1 MVKAVVISGTL
12 GAGKTKLASNIGDL
26 LTQRKMRCAFVDLDA
41 LCQMDPAPVDDRYNQ
56 QLMFANLA
64 AIWPNYEA
72 SGVKYLVLAR
82 VVEDTDDRLRYVKS
96 LNGAEVKIVRVEAS
110 SATRKARLTERE
122 PEGFWR
128 DGHLKRTDE
137 LDKTLKDL
145 DLDDFVVQND
155 GRSIVE
161 VATEV
166 LSFLE
171 W

>member
-1 MVKAVVISGTL
+1 
-12 GAGKTKLASNIGDL
+12 
-26 LTQRKMRCAFVDLDA
+26 
-41 LCQMDPAPVDDRYNQ
+41 
-56 QLMFANLA
+56 
-64 AIWPNYEA
+64 
-72 SGVKYLVLAR
+72 
-82 VVEDTDDRLRYVKS
+82 
-96 LNGAEVKIVRVEAS
+96 VKIVRVEAPS
-110 SATRKARLTERE
+110 TTRRARLTERE